1 MSNSATPCIVARQ
14 DSLPSTIS
22 RRKLLKFISI
32 ASVMLS
38 NHLILCSSLLLLPS
52 VFPRISVLS
61 NELALLITWLK
72 YWVSASA
79 TDLPMNIQSWFPLG
93 LTGLISLPSKSL
105 LNTTVQ
111 KHQFFRTQLSLWS
124 SSDNSTWLLE
134 KL

>member
-14 DSLPSTIS
+14 DSLPSTMS

-79 TDLPMNIQSWFPLG
+79 TVLPMNIQSWFPLG
-93 LTGLISLPSKSL
+93 LTGLILPSKNL

-111 KHQFFRTQLSLWS
+111 KHQFFCTQLSLWS

-134 KL
+134 KW